1 MARRITIPPAGVML
15 LLAGSALLMA
25 DGVEGQSWRTVTASR
40 QLTDESSLDVEVKYA
55 AGEFRMRPSS
65 GNVLYRMELR
75 YDEDAFSPVNELK
88 GNRLRLGIEGTSDN
102 IRLTKSDAGSLDLDL
117 ARGVPM
123 DLELDFG
130 AVKADVDLGG
140 IALTELRMATGASE
154 TTLDVSRPNPV
165 ALGQARLQVGAAQ
178 FEASHLGNLNARRI
192 ELDAGVGDITLDF
205 AGAWERDADVA
216 VDMGLGSLE
225 LRFPETLGVRLT
237 KDSFLLKLDAPE
249 LVKRGESYYSPNWDE
264 AERRVDVDVDAA
276 LGKLT
281 VTLTR

>member
-237 KDSFLLKLDAPE
+237 KDSFLLKLDAPG